1 MEEWEL
7 SEIEKQEI
15 KNKKLKKAIIIIAV
29 IIFIIVFVMPVTIM
43 MFTMA
48 TISNID
54 KPIIYLYPEQEIS
67 VEVKF
72 QYPEK
77 LTCTYPKY
85 ENSWNVTAKPNGDLV
100 DNKTK
105 RNLYALYW
113 EGIGNL
119 KCDKKEGFV
128 VKKEDTINFL
138 EEKLKVLGLNERE
151 ANEFIIYWL
160 PKLEENPYNYIR
172 FATTEEINK
181 DMPVEI
187 TPKPDVFI
195 RVLMQYEGLKKPIE
209 VKEQILE
216 TLERKGY
223 VAVEWGGTEL

>member
-1 MEEWEL
+1 MEEWEI

-15 KNKKLKKAIIIIAV
+15 KNKELKIAIIILAI
-29 IIFIIVFVMPVTIM
+29 IIFIIAFVIPITSFILRP
-43 MFTMA
+43 A
-48 TISNID
+48 A
-54 KPIIYLYPEQEIS
+54 KPIIYLYPEEEIS

-72 QYPEK
+72 KIPEK

-85 ENSWNVTAKPNGDLV
+85 ENSWNVTAKPNGDLI

-105 RNLYALYW
+105 RSLYALYW
-113 EGIGNL
+113 EGIGNF

-195 RVLMQYEGLKKPIE
+195 RVLMQYQGLKKPIE

-216 TLERKGY
+216 TPERKGY
-223 VAVEWGGTEL
+223 VAVEWGGTELKN